1 MIQHK
6 IEPAMRDRL
15 FSAKT
20 EIVLLALQQV
30 KEIGNK
36 AYLPLL
42 FELLTANPE
51 VEIQKEIRNLLA
63 NLKDKEA
70 VPVLAEALQEKK
82 YKTIRK
88 DIATAC
94 WQNGLDYSSF
104 MEVFIDIIIEE
115 EFDTAFEAFTVI
127 ENFEHFPPVEVHE
140 KLKIKMAGALRRA
153 SGQKQYLLEELLK
166 MSSD

>member
-6 IEPAMRDRL
+6 IEPAMHDRL

-20 EIVLLALQQV
+20 EIVLSALQRV

-42 FELLTANPE
+42 FELLMANSE
-51 VEIQKEIRNLLA
+51 VEIQKEIKNILA

-82 YKTIRK
+82 YQTIRK
-88 DIATAC
+88 DLTTAC
-94 WQNGLDYSSF
+94 WQNGLDFSLF
-104 MEVFIDIIIEE
+104 MEVFIDIIVDE

-127 ENFEHFPPVEVHE
+127 ENFEHFPPSEIHE
-140 KLKIKMAGALRRA
+140 KLKIIMASALRRT
-153 SGQKQYLLEELLK
+153 SEQKQYLLEELLK